1 MENKYIKIYIIIVTI
16 LLLIVFF
23 RWQNNDLITSKINY
37 KSNNLPQSF
46 NNFKIIHISDLHN
59 KKFGKN
65 QSILINKINQQ
76 DPNIIVITGDLVDK
90 RRYKLKPATEF
101 IKEAIKLAPVYYV
114 AGNHESYN
122 NIYKEVKP
130 NLEALGVTVLDN
142 KKVSINK
149 DDSIIDI
156 IGLLDPEFYDDK
168 EITLKKHLNSFANPD
183 NFTILLSHRPS
194 FLEEYSKTN
203 IDLVFSGHAHG
214 GQIRLPLIGGL
225 LAPDQGLF
233 PKYTSGL
240 HTKDQTSMVVSRGLG
255 NSLFPIRLFNKPEI
269 VSITL
274 ESRD

>member
-214 GQIRLPLIGGL
+214 GQIRLPLIG
-225 LAPDQGLF
+225 DR
-233 PKYTSGL
+233 KS
-240 HTKDQTSMVVSRGLG
+240 VV
-255 NSLFPIRLFNKPEI
+255 
-269 VSITL
+269 
-274 ESRD
+274 

>member
-37 KSNNLPQSF
+37 KSNKLPQSF

-168 EITLKKHLNSFANPD
+168 EITLIKHLNSFANPD

>member
-37 KSNNLPQSF
+37 KSNKLPQSF

>member
-37 KSNNLPQSF
+37 RSNNLPQSF